1 MTSFDKALELRQALQ
16 QRGIRDHRVL
26 SAIERIPRERFVPE
40 HERQYAYVDTALAIE
55 CGQTI
60 SQPYIVALMTE
71 ALELDGTER
80 VLEIGTGS
88 GYQSAVV
95 SRLCREVVT
104 VERHESL
111 SFAARAIHDRLG
123 YENIQYWIGD
133 GTLGCPD
140 LAPYDGI
147 LVTAAAP
154 ALPQPLMEQLVVG
167 GRLIIPI
174 GSEVD
179 QTLLRVTRTANS
191 PRIDELCDCRF
202 VKLIGAAGWPGPK
215 ASDNPLPAERDDD
228 DEE

>member
-1 MTSFDKALELRQALQ
+1 MTSFEKAQELRRALQ
-16 QRGIRDHRVL
+16 QRGIRDERVL
-26 SAIERIPRERFVPE
+26 RTIEQIPREQFVPE
-40 HERQYAYVDTALAIE
+40 YERQYAYVDTALAIE

-71 ALELDGTER
+71 ALELDGSER

-111 SFAARAIHDRLG
+111 SFAARAIHERLG

-154 ALPQPLMEQLVVG
+154 SLPEPLMNQLVVG

-174 GSEVD
+174 GGEVD
-179 QTLLRVTRTANS
+179 QTLLRVTRTVNS
-191 PRIDELCDCRF
+191 PRIEELCDCRF
-202 VKLIGAAGWPGPK
+202 VKLIGAAGWPE
-215 ASDNPLPAERDDD
+215 NPTSAERDDD
-228 DEE
+228 E

>member
-1 MTSFDKALELRQALQ
+1 MTSFEKAQELRRALQ
-16 QRGIRDHRVL
+16 QRGIRDERVL
-26 SAIERIPRERFVPE
+26 RTIEQIPREQFVPE
-40 HERQYAYVDTALAIE
+40 YERQYAYVDTALAIE

-71 ALELDGTER
+71 SLELDGSER

-111 SFAARAIHDRLG
+111 SFAARAIHERLG

-154 ALPQPLMEQLVVG
+154 SLPEPLMKQLVVG
-167 GRLIIPI
+167 GRMIIPI
-174 GSEVD
+174 GGEVD
-179 QTLLRVTRTANS
+179 QTLLRVTRTVNS
-191 PRIDELCDCRF
+191 PRIEELCDCRF
-202 VKLIGAAGWPGPK
+202 VKLIGAAGWPE
-215 ASDNPLPAERDDD
+215 NPTPAERDDD
-228 DEE
+228 E